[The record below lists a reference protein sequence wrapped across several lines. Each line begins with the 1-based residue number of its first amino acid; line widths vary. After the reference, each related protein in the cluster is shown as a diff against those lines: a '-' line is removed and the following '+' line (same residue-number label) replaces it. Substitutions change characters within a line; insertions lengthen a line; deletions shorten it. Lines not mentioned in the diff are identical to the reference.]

1 MIKLPIT
8 QDRELIRHR
17 RLVSIFSIIV
27 ILVLIFGLGWLIG
40 RPLMDALRNK
50 ENFRAW
56 IQAQGGMKY
65 FIMCGLMIVQIIIA
79 IIPGGPIEVAAGYAF
94 GTWVGALVCVLGAA
108 LGSALVFWATR
119 RYGMKLVRVF
129 VTQEKMDSFKFLQDS
144 KRLNIATFVVFLIPG
159 MPKDILTY
167 LAGITPI
174 KMSAFLLLTSVAR
187 FPSILMSA
195 MGGHSLGNQEY
206 VRALIILGASMV
218 LALALS
224 LAYHVSHKRKL
235 TRQESAQNKK
245 DVQDV

>member
-1 MIKLPIT
+1 MTKLPLSEE
-8 QDRELIRHR
+8 QELIRHK
-17 RLVSIFSIIV
+17 RLVSILSIV
-27 ILVLIFGLGWLIG
+27 VMVVLLFALGWLIG
-40 RPLMDALRNK
+40 RPLLDALRNK
-50 ENFRAW
+50 ESFRAW
-56 IQAQGGMKY
+56 IQAQGDLKY

-94 GTWVGALVCVLGAA
+94 GTWAGTLICVLGSAI
-108 LGSALVFWATR
+108 GSALVFLAAR
-119 RYGMKLVRVF
+119 KYGMKLVRVF
-129 VTQEKMDSFKFLQDS
+129 VPQEKMDSFRFLQDS
-144 KRLNIATFVVFLIPG
+144 KRLNIATFIVFLIPG

-187 FPSILMSA
+187 FPSILLSA

-206 VRALIILGASMV
+206 FRALIILGASII

-224 LAYHVSHKRKL
+224 LAYHVHHKLKL
-235 TRQESAQNKK
+235 TRREPAQDKK

>member
-1 MIKLPIT
+1 MTKRPIT
-8 QDRELIRHR
+8 QDRDLNRHR
-17 RLVSIFSIIV
+17 QFVSILSIIV
-27 ILVLIFGLGWLIG
+27 TVVLLLALGWLIG

-50 ENFRAW
+50 ESFRTW
-56 IQAQGGMKY
+56 IQAQGVMKY

-79 IIPGGPIEVAAGYAF
+79 VIPGGPIEVAAGYAF

-119 RYGMKLVRVF
+119 KYGMKLVRVF
-129 VTQEKMDSFKFLQDS
+129 VTQKKIASFRFLQDS

-187 FPSILMSA
+187 FPSILLSA

-206 VRALIILGASMV
+206 IRALVILGASMI

-224 LAYHVSHKRKL
+224 LAYHLHQKRKP
-235 TRQESAQNKK
+235 TQQEPAQGRK
-245 DVQDV
+245 DEQNV